1 MSKES
6 IQLLL
11 FLYALKL
18 NQQDC
23 REMSE
28 IRVTAELNLANGIFY
43 VKEKYRIEKNV
54 FISLLDY
61 VKDKLIR
68 LKNSI
73 SVYI

>member
-28 IRVTAELNLANGIFY
+28 IRVTAELNLANGIFMLR
-43 VKEKYRIEKNV
+43 KSTE
-54 FISLLDY
+54 
-61 VKDKLIR
+61 
-68 LKNSI
+68 
-73 SVYI
+73 